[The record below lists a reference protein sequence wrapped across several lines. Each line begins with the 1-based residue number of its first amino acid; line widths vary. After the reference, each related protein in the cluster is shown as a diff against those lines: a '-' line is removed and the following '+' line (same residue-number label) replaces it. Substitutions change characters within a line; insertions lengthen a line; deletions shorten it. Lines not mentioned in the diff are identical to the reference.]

1 VLVEYIFERG
11 DEMDMRIF
19 NPDRN
24 KTSDLWKRLENGGLV
39 PILLLSSCIAVCNA
53 FHNEN
58 GSQIE
63 RIGLL
68 GLLILLAIV
77 SMITHRRTVKELKRR
92 YERDPNKALE
102 NTEHDL

>member
-1 VLVEYIFERG
+1 
-11 DEMDMRIF
+11 MDMQIL

-24 KTSDLWKRLENGGLV
+24 KTSFLWKRLENGGLM

-58 GSQIE
+58 GNQIE

-77 SMITHRRTVKELKRR
+77 SMIMHRRTVKELKRR
-92 YERDPNKALE
+92 CEGDSNHNLE
-102 NTEHDL
+102 HISDSADAV